1 MNPTIYEE
9 AMIPV
14 YEELEDTVKKE
25 QGNFGL
31 WYNKHISLVWNKKKQ
46 SWVLPEKAIQT
57 YCEAYNKTQSNLK
70 ESLTNRHLQ
79 QYRFLSQSKGVAG
92 VFQGTTSS
100 RFVTGIGESHPNEI
114 SMVFDYTLGVPF
126 ISGSS
131 IKGAVRMACL
141 QKEVLNADGT
151 LKPQYSNQTL
161 EAVYAESSFVELFG
175 PWDPKDNGSRGKVV
189 FLDAFPLEPPSLEA
203 DIINPHYNKYYQKTH
218 FPTDDQSP
226 VPIFFMTVK
235 PDTTFVFRFLIKPGS
250 EDLSQTLNRGLLTAL
265 KQNGLGAKTALGYG
279 RFEVKPGEPETL
291 DRREKK
297 RVEKEKE
304 RLARIQDE
312 QLQASDPVGFRLQK
326 IREQTHSQERVNMIN
341 SVLADK
347 TLPADFFSRLK
358 ELLQESGEWK
368 LKSKKNKKG
377 QERKRKIE
385 ERIQNG

>member
-79 QYRFLSQSKGVAG
+79 QYRFLSQSKGVTC

-141 QKEVLNADGT
+141 QNEVLNADGT

-161 EAVYAESSFVELFG
+161 EAVYAKSSFVELFG
-175 PWDPKDNGSRGKVV
+175 PWDPKDNGSRGNVV

-235 PDTTFVFRFLIKPGS
+235 PGTTFVFRFLIKPGS
-250 EDLSQTLNRGLLTAL
+250 EDPSQTLNRGLLTAL

-279 RFEVKPGEPETL
+279 RFKVKPGEPETL

-297 RVEKEKE
+297 RMQEEKE